1 MGSYTWWQTH
11 SEGGDA
17 RDAGVDIKAKR
28 TADGANK
35 PMYLIKLSSEWCEQG
50 AWLPLYRLSR
60 RPRQS
65 SSTGVHRATSV
76 PPAFVSSL
84 QQPDDSGLVR
94 RTVPPPTNDKLHS
107 IPFLREVNTPA
118 DPQLVCD
125 FFMVEGGWMEARPVA
140 ATAPTAATPQVP
152 RPASCLPSRLLAR
165 SCLPPHTGCGDACVS
180 CQL

>member
-1 MGSYTWWQTH
+1 MGSYTCVWQTH
-11 SEGGDA
+11 SDGGDA

-35 PMYLIKLSSEWCEQG
+35 PMYLIKLRSGVSRV
-50 AWLPLYRLSR
+50 YRLSR

-140 ATAPTAATPQVP
+140 AIAPTAATPQVP

>member
-1 MGSYTWWQTH
+1 MGSYTCVWQTH
-11 SEGGDA
+11 SDGGDA

-35 PMYLIKLSSEWCEQG
+35 PMYLIKLRSGVSRV
-50 AWLPLYRLSR
+50 YRLSR

-94 RTVPPPTNDKLHS
+94 RTVPPPTS
-107 IPFLREVNTPA
+107 
-118 DPQLVCD
+118 
-125 FFMVEGGWMEARPVA
+125 EG
-140 ATAPTAATPQVP
+140 TTKSFPTALLTRLKSPIGLYCREWWRVDPLSGGVTRDTRAVGVF
-152 RPASCLPSRLLAR
+152 SR
-165 SCLPPHTGCGDACVS
+165 
-180 CQL
+180 